1 VGQGCII
8 EEVNGKERYKRWI
21 LVTVGLK
28 LKERHSFVVGDTSH
42 SQMIKIH
49 LEWDNLTEEMEE
61 GGYAPD
67 TCWVLHNVDE
77 EKKKQLLCCHSEKLV
92 TVLRLIST
100 PPDTV
105 LHI

>member
-8 EEVNGKERYKRWI
+8 EEVNGRERHKRWI
-21 LVTVGLK
+21 LVAVGLK
-28 LKERHSFVVGDTSH
+28 LKERRSFVVGETSH

-61 GGYAPD
+61 GGYSPD
-67 TCWVLHNVDE
+67 TCWVLHDVDE
-77 EKKKQLLCCHSEKLV
+77 EKKKQLLCCHSEKLAI
-92 TVLRLIST
+92 VLGLIST
-100 PPDTV
+100 PPDIV

>member
-1 VGQGCII
+1 MDPGRSWI
-8 EEVNGKERYKRWI
+8 EVERKTLICCWEI
-21 LVTVGLK
+21 
-28 LKERHSFVVGDTSH
+28 SH

-49 LEWDNLTEEMEE
+49 LEWDNLTEETEE

-67 TCWVLHNVDE
+67 TCWVLHDVDE
-77 EKKKQLLCCHSEKLV
+77 EKKKQRLYCHSEKLAI
-92 TVLRLIST
+92 VLGLIST